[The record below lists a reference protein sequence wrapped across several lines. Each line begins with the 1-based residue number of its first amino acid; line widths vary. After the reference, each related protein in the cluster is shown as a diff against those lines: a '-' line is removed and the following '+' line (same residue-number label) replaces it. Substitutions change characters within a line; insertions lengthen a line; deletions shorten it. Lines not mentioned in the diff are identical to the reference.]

1 METNIKSILKTYW
14 GFDSFRPLQ
23 EDIINTILNK
33 KDTLALLPTGGGKSI
48 CFQIP
53 ALASEGICVV
63 VSPLIALMKD
73 QVQQLEKRE
82 VKAAA
87 IFSGISSREIDLILD
102 NCVYGQTKLLY
113 VSPERLLTKI
123 FIERFQKMNV
133 SFLAID
139 EAHCIS
145 QWGYDFRPP
154 YLKINELRAIKP
166 DLPIIALTA
175 SATERVKADIIDKLQ
190 FKEDHKI
197 FTKSF
202 SRKNLFYNVRYE
214 EGKYPRILKIL
225 NKMQGSAIVYM
236 RSRRKTEDLA
246 GFLLQQN
253 ISADFYHAGLPAS
266 LRNTKQQNWIE
277 NWCRVMVAT
286 NAFGMGIDK
295 PDVRLVAHLDLP
307 DSLEAYYQEAGR
319 GGRDGLNSYA
329 ITLYNKNDVGNLKR
343 HLTLSKVTPE
353 IAKKIYQAIGNHFDL
368 AIGSGKNQTF
378 DFDIYDFCNS
388 FQLNALQAYNSI
400 KLLSD
405 EGYLSANDAF
415 FIPSR
420 IFVRA
425 KKHVL
430 EKFEKEKP
438 QQGILLKHLLRR
450 FEGILDQYVQINEVK
465 VARTLKIK
473 ETNLVDQLLHLRK
486 KKIIDYQPKTDKP
499 RLTFLEER
507 LPVENLKF
515 DTQKIEQL
523 FTARSNNINAVLA
536 FIKNQAV
543 CRNRIILNYFNEQS
557 ENNCGA
563 CDVCRDVLNT
573 QKKIPQQED
582 IKMAII
588 KLLATK
594 PFNLNEITESLKF
607 NATTV
612 SQTLEL
618 MLDNKELERD
628 QQFNF
633 MIKQS

>member
-23 EDIINTILNK
+23 EDIINAILNK

-53 ALASEGICVV
+53 AIASEGICVV

-430 EKFEKEKP
+430 EKFEKENP

-523 FTARSNNINAVLA
+523 FTVRSNNINAVLA

-633 MIKQS
+633 IIKQS

>member
-23 EDIINTILNK
+23 EDIINAILNK

-87 IFSGISSREIDLILD
+87 IFSGISSREIDIILD

-329 ITLYNKNDVGNLKR
+329 ITLYNRNDVGNLKR

-425 KKHVL
+425 KKNVL

-523 FTARSNNINAVLA
+523 FTVRSNNINAVLA

>member
-23 EDIINTILNK
+23 EDIINAILNK

-87 IFSGISSREIDLILD
+87 IFSGISSREIDIILD

-523 FTARSNNINAVLA
+523 FTVRSNNINAVLA

-628 QQFNF
+628 EQFNF
-633 MIKQS
+633 IIKQS

>member
-23 EDIINTILNK
+23 EDIINAILNK

-53 ALASEGICVV
+53 AIASEGICVV

-154 YLKINELRAIKP
+154 YLKINELRSIKP

-430 EKFEKEKP
+430 EKFEKENP

-523 FTARSNNINAVLA
+523 FTVRSNNINAVLA

-633 MIKQS
+633 IIKQS

>member
-23 EDIINTILNK
+23 EDIINAILNK

-523 FTARSNNINAVLA
+523 FTVRSNNINAVLA

>member
-23 EDIINTILNK
+23 EDIINAILNR

-154 YLKINELRAIKP
+154 YLKINELRSIKP

-430 EKFEKEKP
+430 EKFEKENP

-523 FTARSNNINAVLA
+523 FTVRSNNINAVLA

-633 MIKQS
+633 IIKQS